1 LKQLSISDK
10 KRELFNLYP
19 KELHTPTSELK
30 CSVYEINGKLITFL
44 SAIENESDAGVE
56 YIYVENGIYDRSKKR
71 NNINEVQKVADLVF
85 EHFKTYRDTSGRLY
99 RSLGVIT
106 FNASQADAIY
116 MCIENRRMQK
126 SNSEFEK
133 FFNED
138 EQEPFFIRSIE
149 NVQGNERD
157 TIIISIGYEK
167 DNTGK

>member
-1 LKQLSISDK
+1 MKQLSISDK

-71 NNINEVQKVADLVF
+71 NNINEVQKVADLVS
-85 EHFKTYRDTSGRLY
+85 EHFYKYPN

-106 FNASQADAIY
+106 FSNAQAEEIDRL
-116 MCIENRRMQK
+116 IENKRRQDT
-126 SNSEFEK
+126 NDFEK
-133 FFNED
+133 FFNEMRTNNKSLSLL
-138 EQEPFFIRSIE
+138 EVLKMCR
-149 NVQGNERD
+149 VMNE
-157 TIIISIGYEK
+157 IISL
-167 DNTGK
+167 